1 MPLTED
7 RNTERSEAKILAI
20 PVESNTRIF
29 AGSLVVVKPNG
40 FATMGYAA
48 TGLFYM
54 GRAEQAVDN
63 RGGAAGGKT
72 VKVRTDG
79 AFKWRNDGS
88 ISQTELGNTVFILDD
103 ESVTRTSGSNT
114 RSSAGQV
121 IGIESDGIWVRR

>member
-7 RNTERSEAKILAI
+7 RNTERHAANILDI

-40 FATMGYAA
+40 FASMGYAA

-54 GRAEQAVDN
+54 GRAEEAVDN
-63 RGGAAGGKT
+63 TGGSAGA
-72 VKVRTDG
+72 VSVSVRTDG

-88 ISQTELGNTVFILDD
+88 ISQAEMGNDVFVLND
-103 ESVTRTSGSNT
+103 ESVTRTSNSNT
-114 RSSAGQV
+114 RSIAGQV
-121 IGIESDGIWVRR
+121 VGVESDGVWIRR